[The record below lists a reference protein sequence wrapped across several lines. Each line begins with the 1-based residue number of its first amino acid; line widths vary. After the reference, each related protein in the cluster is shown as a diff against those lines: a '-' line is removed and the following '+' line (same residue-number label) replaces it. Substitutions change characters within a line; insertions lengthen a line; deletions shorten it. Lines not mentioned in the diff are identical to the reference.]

1 MLGRDYRTVAEAEE
15 AAARHIEEAGALR
28 SI

>member
-1 MLGRDYRTVAEAEE
+1 MLGCDYSTVAEAEE
-15 AAARHIEEAGALR
+15 AAARHVEDAGALR